1 MPKVQLRLKG
11 NKAHQTSL
19 GGRRF
24 KELFQQDPSC
34 MYSESCSLADEVSE
48 PPEVKSCVLGYQR
61 PSHTES
67 VCLSIPVK
75 LLQRKLP
82 FYPEI

>member
-1 MPKVQLRLKG
+1 MVG
-11 NKAHQTSL
+11 A
-19 GGRRF
+19 G
-24 KELFQQDPSC
+24 FQRVVSAGSFP
-34 MYSESCSLADEVSE
+34 YSASSSLADEVSE

-67 VCLSIPVK
+67 ICLSIPVK